1 MLPSRSPKQDK
12 PNNLPAWLTF
22 LGTVLVVLGGI
33 VTERMRNDGSSET
46 AALQPV
52 GTATAQPN
60 STATAALSQQ
70 ANIQNAWQAIIDRA
84 KQSPLSISWVTPQL
98 RPPPDSADALL
109 QLKGQVANFENL
121 FGIPDEIRSCTK
133 NLRDAFSY
141 AIGKLQAVNTDY
153 FDAS

>member
-121 FGIPDEIRSCTK
+121 FGIP
-133 NLRDAFSY
+133 
-141 AIGKLQAVNTDY
+141 
-153 FDAS
+153 